1 MTYIAE
7 AYFKHSHGENPV
19 RVISPE
25 DVDALIDAM
34 LAESFANSLAVLY
47 LRDRPELEGGGPDHE
62 IRIGVNDDDKV
73 GSICLVLD
81 GQVWFTKGEH
91 IRNDDVFYNY
101 MGNNADFPQDSEIS
115 LEALRTAVKGILAGG
130 GVRPESVEWSE
141 LAS

>member
-19 RVISPE
+19 RVTSPD

-47 LRDRPELEGGGPDHE
+47 LCDRPELAGGGPDHE
-62 IRIGVNDDDKV
+62 VRIGVNGEDKV

-81 GQVWFTKGEH
+81 GRVWFTKGE
-91 IRNDDVFYNY
+91 RTRDDDVFYNY
-101 MGNNADFPQDSEIS
+101 MGNSADFPQDSEIS
-115 LEALRTAVKGILAGG
+115 LDALRSAVSEVLAGG
-130 GVRPESVEWSE
+130 GVRAESVEWSE
-141 LAS
+141 SAA